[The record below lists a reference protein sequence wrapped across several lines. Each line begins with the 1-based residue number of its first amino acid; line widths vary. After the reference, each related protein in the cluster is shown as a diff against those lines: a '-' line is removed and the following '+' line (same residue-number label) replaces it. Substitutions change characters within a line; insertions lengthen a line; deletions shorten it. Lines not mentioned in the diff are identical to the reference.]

1 VCCSQGA
8 KPLVYHADDL
18 AVIIKAAG
26 AAGDTA
32 LIADAWTRLQQDCQQ
47 TPTTAAPAAMLLPDG
62 SSSSAKSKQPSPA
75 AFKAVIK
82 AYVDSKDF
90 GKALQLIADMEEVHG
105 GTRAVSV
112 YGGLSFLPIDELK
125 REEDIAAVFTQLKA
139 RKVGSC

>member
-1 VCCSQGA
+1 
-8 KPLVYHADDL
+8 
-18 AVIIKAAG
+18 
-26 AAGDTA
+26 
-32 LIADAWTRLQQDCQQ
+32 
-47 TPTTAAPAAMLLPDG
+47 MLLPDG